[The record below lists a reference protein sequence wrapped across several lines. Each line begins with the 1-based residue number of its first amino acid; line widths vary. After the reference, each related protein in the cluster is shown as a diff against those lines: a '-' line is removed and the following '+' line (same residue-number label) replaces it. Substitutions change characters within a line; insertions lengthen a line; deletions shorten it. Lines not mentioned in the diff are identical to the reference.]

1 MRKIGL
7 RENKAMQAETPLSP
21 GAEHPP
27 AGARYKIP
35 STFDQK
41 YLILLIKN
49 TQYFWPKI
57 PSTFEQKYLVF
68 LGINT

>member
-1 MRKIGL
+1 MRKIDL

-21 GAEHPP
+21 GAERPP

-35 STFDQK
+35 NIFDQK

-49 TQYFWPKI
+49 T
-57 PSTFEQKYLVF
+57 
-68 LGINT
+68 